1 MTTTDYRFIVLEG
14 IDGAGT
20 TTQTRLVAER
30 LRQTGHVVV
39 TTGEP
44 SSGPVGSLIRQAL
57 ERRLQLDGAPISH
70 FDWATLAL
78 LFAADRADH
87 ANRCIVPALR
97 SGAYVVCDRYD
108 LSSCIY
114 QSVMAPDPQSALRW
128 VQALNRQVP
137 RPDVT
142 LVLDVKPGI
151 AELRRA
157 NRGAAPELFEQTNL
171 QRQFA
176 LAYEDAERFVPNDR
190 LAHVDG
196 EQQVEAVTER
206 LCAVCLGLA

>member
-1 MTTTDYRFIVLEG
+1 MTTKNCRFIVLEG

-20 TTQTRLVAER
+20 TTQARLLAER
-30 LRQTGHVVV
+30 LRQVGHLVV

-57 ERRLQLDGAPISH
+57 ERRLQHDGAPISQ

-87 ANRCIVPALR
+87 ANRCIVPALQ
-97 SGAYVVCDRYD
+97 SGAYVICDRYD

-114 QSVMAPDPQSALRW
+114 QSVTAPDPQVALSW
-128 VQALNRQVP
+128 VQTLNCQVP
-137 RPDVT
+137 RPDITV
-142 LVLDVKPGI
+142 VLDVSPGT

-157 NRGAAPELFEQTNL
+157 IRGAAPELFEQTSL
-171 QRQFA
+171 QRQLA
-176 LAYEDAERFVPNDR
+176 SAYEDAQHFVPNDR
-190 LAHVDG
+190 LAHLDG
-196 EQQVEAVTER
+196 EQLVDAVTER
-206 LCAVCLGLA
+206 LCAVCLG